1 MGRVKQILP
10 IEGVA
15 AERAGA
21 QILAMASNRINRGI
35 LRELCKHPIE
45 WFDNQQA
52 QVTPAGREMG
62 FVGAIAERWVKKGPG
77 GGIDPDS
84 DQAEEAVAVLIRGW
98 TSTIVHRLAF
108 EPLTLT
114 ELGRALDTMSRED
127 VVANVAAM
135 REVGL
140 LEARPDLG
148 EGATFAVTDWLR
160 HAIAPLAAAVRC
172 ERRWAADETP
182 PVEPLDVEAAFLLT
196 LPLLHLPADLAG
208 ECRLVVE
215 LPESEGRPAAG
226 VMARVED
233 QRIAACS
240 TDLAGNAV
248 SSAIGTDRV
257 WLEAVIEGMAE
268 DLEFGGEE
276 TVTRELV
283 EALHVCLFRT

>member
-1 MGRVKQILP
+1 VKQILP

-35 LRELCKHPIE
+35 LRELSRQPIA
-45 WFDNQQA
+45 WINNQQA

-62 FVGAIAERWVKKGPG
+62 FVGAIGESWAKKAPD
-77 GGIDPDS
+77 GGIDPNS
-84 DQAEEAVAVLIRGW
+84 DEAEEAAAVLIRGW

-127 VVANVAAM
+127 VAANVAAM
-135 REVGL
+135 RDVGL
-140 LEARPDLG
+140 LEARPNDG
-148 EGATFAVTDWLR
+148 EGAAFAVTDWLR

-172 ERRWAADETP
+172 ERRWSADETP
-182 PVEPLDVEAAFLLT
+182 PVAPLDVEAAFLLT
-196 LPLLHLPADLAG
+196 LPLLRLPVDLAG

-215 LPESEGRPAAG
+215 LPESEERPAAG

-240 TDLAGNAV
+240 TDLAGSAAA
-248 SSAIGTDRV
+248 SAIGTDRA
-257 WLEAVIEGMAE
+257 WLEALIEGMAE

-276 TVTRELV
+276 TLARELV
-283 EALHVCLFRT
+283 EALHCCLFRV